1 MRAVFE
7 QGYKGPAKNFPH
19 YLAGTTTLEI
29 LTNSVLVAFR
39 GKWEDLDEE
48 ERRDWERAVAAV
60 AEERRGQ
67 ATRGV
72 KREERSRH

>member
-1 MRAVFE
+1 
-7 QGYKGPAKNFPH
+7 
-19 YLAGTTTLEI
+19 
-29 LTNSVLVAFR
+29 
-39 GKWEDLDEE
+39 
-48 ERRDWERAVAAV
+48 VAAV